1 MVNSVH
7 RKLKRFVVNLVGT
20 VSRNGNCPYFF
31 KKYVEFPSFRCI
43 LAEWRDEM
51 KKKTVIVIVVY
62 VLILATSYV
71 PVKAQQ
77 SVHLSDVIVKS
88 LGTSGAGVSVRES
101 ETGTILY
108 QFNGN
113 IPRKPASTLKLL
125 TGAAALSLLGEE
137 YRYTTGLYVDGRVS
151 DGIVNGDVYLKGSG
165 DPTLQYS
172 HLLNFAQALKNEG
185 ITQINGNL
193 YGDDRVFF
201 GDQLTPGIVA
211 EDESYYYAART
222 TGLVLSPNDDYDAGT
237 IIVQA
242 TGEKAGEKP
251 TLQLQPNAMGM
262 TIRNNATTVSAG
274 NQNTLSITRTYRTN
288 EVMITGTIAV
298 GSTKKEWVTVDDPT
312 INTMQAMKEALV
324 EQGISFTKTPT
335 ISRGTV
341 PTNATAIM
349 AHHSQPLKDMFATFM
364 KLSNNSMADI
374 FVKTLGAQN
383 DGVGNTQTGLK
394 VLREYGQSI
403 GLNMSNWSLEDGSG
417 MSHNN
422 RISPNALT
430 ELLYNTRNMEA
441 YETYY
446 DALPIGGDR
455 DRFIGGS
462 LRDRYTSTSTAFRV
476 FAKTGAISGVNT
488 LAGFVKAKS
497 GQTYIFSIMIENRAT
512 PSINGI
518 DAVVSHI
525 INNY

>member
-1 MVNSVH
+1 
-7 RKLKRFVVNLVGT
+7 
-20 VSRNGNCPYFF
+20 
-31 KKYVEFPSFRCI
+31 
-43 LAEWRDEM
+43 M
-51 KKKTVIVIVVY
+51 KKKTVIVLFVY

-113 IPRKPASTLKLL
+113 ITRKPASTLKLL
-125 TGAAALSLLGEE
+125 TGAAALSLLGEQ
-137 YRYTTGLYVDGRVS
+137 YRYTTALYVDGS
-151 DGIVNGDVYLKGSG
+151 ISGGILNGDVYLQGSG
-165 DPTLQYS
+165 DPTLQYKQ
-172 HLLNFAQALKNEG
+172 LLNFAQELKNEG

-193 YGDDRVFF
+193 YGDDRVFS
-201 GDQLTPGIVA
+201 GAQLTPGIAA

-222 TGLVLSPNDDYDAGT
+222 TGLVLSPNDDFDAGT
-237 IIVQA
+237 IIVQV
-242 TGEKAGEKP
+242 TGEKVGEKP

-262 TIRNNATTVSAG
+262 TILNNATTVSKG
-274 NQNTLSITRTYRTN
+274 NPSKLLITRTYRTN
-288 EVMITGTIAV
+288 EIMITGNIAV

-312 INTMQAMKEALV
+312 INTMNAMKEALIN
-324 EQGISFTKTPT
+324 QGITFTKNPT

-349 AHHSQPLKDMFATFM
+349 THHSPPLKDMFATFM

-383 DGVGNTQTGLK
+383 YGVGDTQTGVK

-403 GLNMSNWSLEDGSG
+403 GLDMSNWSLEDGSG

-422 RISPNALT
+422 QISPNALT

-441 YETYY
+441 YKTYY
-446 DALPIGGDR
+446 DALPIGGYR
-455 DRFIGGS
+455 DRLIGGS
-462 LRDRYTSTSTAFRV
+462 LRDRYTSASTELKV

-497 GQTYIFSIMIENRAT
+497 GQTYIFSIMIENRAI
-512 PSINGI
+512 PSIDGI
-518 DAVVSHI
+518 DAVVSHL